1 MKKLQMEELAEKLH
15 YHPDYMTRCMQTV
28 YGLTPNQYINRLK
41 VEKAKSMLAS
51 TNDKIAAIAEQIGID
66 DPTYFSKLFRQNE
79 GMTPIEYRHLAKRT
93 TK

>member
-1 MKKLQMEELAEKLH
+1 MEELAEKLH
-15 YHPDYMTRCMQTV
+15 YHPDYITRCMQTV

-51 TNDKIAAIAEQIGID
+51 TNDQIAAIAEQSKRD
-66 DPTYFSKLFRQNE
+66 DPTYFSKAVSTKRRHDTYQYL
-79 GMTPIEYRHLAKRT
+79 HLAKRT